1 MSATSGAIS
10 NKAKLTTQAGLTTT
24 QAQSLSGADLMREA
38 LRVKAGL
45 SAAQIAT
52 LDGARLAQL
61 AGTMPDLGAQ

>member
-10 NKAKLTTQAGLTTT
+10 NKEKLRIQAGLTAPQVAT
-24 QAQSLSGADLMREA
+24 LSGADLMREA

-45 SAAQIAT
+45 SAVQIAT

-61 AGTMPDLGAQ
+61 AGTMPDLGLQ